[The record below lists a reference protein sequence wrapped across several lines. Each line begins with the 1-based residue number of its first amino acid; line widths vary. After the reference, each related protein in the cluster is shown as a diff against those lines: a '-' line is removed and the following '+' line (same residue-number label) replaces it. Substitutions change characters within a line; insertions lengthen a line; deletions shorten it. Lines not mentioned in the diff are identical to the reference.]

1 MSALFIVLAI
11 FRLAQLLLFAGYAVG
26 RNWCLVAFIA
36 ITALLFIADI
46 VIFITIHVTIKQ
58 NERREP

>member
-11 FRLAQLLLFAGYAVG
+11 FRLAQLLLFSGYAVG

>member
-26 RNWCLVAFIA
+26 RNWCLVAFLA
-36 ITALLFIADI
+36 ITAFLFIADI
-46 VIFITIHVTIKQ
+46 VIFITIHFTNKQ
-58 NERREP
+58 IERSEP

>member
-1 MSALFIVLAI
+1 MSVLFIILSIV
-11 FRLAQLLLFAGYAVG
+11 RLAQLLLFVGYAVG
-26 RNWCLVAFIA
+26 RNWCMVAFIA
-36 ITALLFIADI
+36 VTSFLFIADL

>member
-26 RNWCLVAFIA
+26 RNWCLVAFIS

-46 VIFITIHVTIKQ
+46 VIFITIHLTNKQ
-58 NERREP
+58 IERSEH